1 MKGERF
7 DARPYLSSVSLSGL
21 DIGTVEGFISPFLL
35 LLLLFISLIFVLFSH
50 EKHCQSFIITLKI

>member
-35 LLLLFISLIFVLFSH
+35 LLLFISLIFVLFSH